1 MKSDLI
7 GVSRDLDAGEVIE
20 AYKHGAFPMGG
31 RRMITWH
38 CPDVRALLPLDR
50 FHVSRSLARTLKRA
64 AFDVTYDKAF
74 RSVMLGC
81 ADRSETWIDQ
91 RILRVYTELHRLG
104 HAHSVEVWIEGT
116 LAGGVY
122 GVQIGGAFFA
132 ESMFHRVTGMS
143 KVALAAL
150 VSRLRK
156 REFALLEVQY
166 LTPHLASLGAIEVDF
181 DSYIQRLAPS
191 LELDCRF

>member
-1 MKSDLI
+1 MESDLI
-7 GVSRDLDAGEVIE
+7 RVSRDLDVGEVIG
-20 AYKHGAFPMGG
+20 AYSGGAFPMGG

-38 CPDVRALLPLDR
+38 CPKTRAILPLGQ

-64 AFDVTYDKAF
+64 AFDVTYDTAF

-81 ADRSETWIDQ
+81 ADRDETWIDH

-104 HAHSVEVWIEGT
+104 HAHSVEIWIDGA

-132 ESMFHRVTGMS
+132 ESMFHRVTDMS
-143 KVALAAL
+143 KVALWAL
-150 VSRLRK
+150 VSRLRD

-166 LTPHLASLGAIEVDF
+166 LTPHLTSLGAVEVDF
-181 DSYIQRLAPS
+181 DSYLRLLEFAIS
-191 LELDCRF
+191 LGRPF